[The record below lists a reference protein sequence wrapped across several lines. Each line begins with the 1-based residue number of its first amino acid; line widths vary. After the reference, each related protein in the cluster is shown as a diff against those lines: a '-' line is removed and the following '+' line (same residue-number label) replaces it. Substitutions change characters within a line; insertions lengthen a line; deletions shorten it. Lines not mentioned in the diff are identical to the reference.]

1 MNEFKYLVNNGGRK
15 QIHLRMPAELYQKY
29 SEFISREPNIALCTN
44 RGRSWSQSYNNFMG
58 TSDVELILFQR
69 NLDVSQYY

>member
-1 MNEFKYLVNNGGRK
+1 MNNGGRK
-15 QIHLRMPAELYQKY
+15 EIHLKMPAKLYQKY
-29 SEFISREPNIALCTN
+29 SEFISRETKIALCKN
-44 RGRSWSQSYNNFMG
+44 RGRFWSQSHKNFMG